1 MYSKYNNEMNLK
13 LFIQD
18 RYSFKYG
25 KYAVKKQIGSIHKR
39 EKRPCQ
45 DACKSYCSQDGNIV
59 ITALSDGHG
68 DKKHDLSHIGAE
80 LAVSTSISLIEEG
93 IENFKDKNL
102 LQHFLKYDFPRLVV
116 RRWRKQIRLDAK
128 RRLGKSYYSE
138 HNTVHIRYGTTLIVT
153 AVIDNQL
160 YFAQLGDGMII
171 FIGEDGDI
179 ELPFYG
185 DDRLRG
191 NETFSLASRNA
202 VNHFRI
208 TQWERPRQGGFLFLC
223 TDGLVNSFATDQD
236 FYEFSIS
243 LYFTVRTNPFPK
255 VVRSLPVWFSEY
267 SSKGSGDDIAAGM
280 IYFQS

>member
-1 MYSKYNNEMNLK
+1 MYSSQNDEMK
-13 LFIQD
+13 VRLFIED

-25 KYAVKKQIGSIHKR
+25 KYAVKKQIGSIHRR
-39 EKRPCQ
+39 ERKPCQ
-45 DACKSYCSQDGNIV
+45 DACKSYCNSDGSVV

-68 DKKHDLSHIGAE
+68 DEKHDFSHIGAE
-80 LAVSTSISLIEEG
+80 LAVSTTISLIQEG
-93 IENFKDKNL
+93 IKNFPNPKQ
-102 LQHFLKYDFPRLVV
+102 LQHFLKYDFPRLIV
-116 RRWRKQIRLDAK
+116 RRWRKQVRMDAK
-128 RRLGKSYYSE
+128 KRLGRAYYTESK
-138 HNTVHIRYGTTLIVT
+138 TVHIRYGTTLLVT
-153 AVIDNQL
+153 AIINDYV
-160 YFAQLGDGMII
+160 YFAQLGDGLII

-179 ELPFYG
+179 HLPFYG

-191 NETFSLASRNA
+191 NDTFSLASRSA

-208 TQWERPRQGGFLFLC
+208 TQWERPKQGGFLFLC

-243 LYFTVRTNPFPK
+243 LYYTVKTNPFPK
-255 VVRSLPVWFSEY
+255 VVRSLPIWFSEY